1 MYMTLGAPSGAF
13 GGSNGDKSGAESRMS
28 MLILPLNGP
37 LMIWLLA
44 SAVAPGVQQSHRRAV
59 LRHSCTPLRRASPQP
74 DDGHAPGRIGS
85 RIVKRRVDPRRSEER
100 RVGKECRSRWAP
112 DH

>member
-13 GGSNGDKSGAESRMS
+13 GGSNGDQSGAESRMS

-44 SAVAPGVQQSHRRAV
+44 SAVAPGCSSRTAEPSYDTRVRRCAAHH
-59 LRHSCTPLRRASPQP
+59 LNRMMGTRLGELDLGSSNGEPIREPIRERASPV
-74 DDGHAPGRIGS
+74 GS
-85 RIVKRRVDPRRSEER
+85 RP
-100 RVGKECRSRWAP
+100 
-112 DH
+112 